1 MELVLEP
8 NRPPPPPGDADTAV
22 DCDDPN
28 NEELE
33 DPELPNNPCPDE
45 AVGVEEDVCAEEDP
59 NNDEVGAADPN
70 KEFLPEDGVE
80 EPNKLDVD
88 DGVFDPKGEAEA
100 VVVLLPNGEFEA
112 PDEDEPNTEVE
123 AGALLD
129 DPKIDVDVVA
139 GCWLPNID
147 AEEPEEPKGEADVEE
162 PNALFAPNTD
172 EAPPCACVLL
182 PPPNNEDPED
192 DEDDPPNIPGED
204 ELPAAAPPNT
214 EGD

>member
-1 MELVLEP
+1 ML
-8 NRPPPPPGDADTAV
+8 
-22 DCDDPN
+22 
-28 NEELE
+28 
-33 DPELPNNPCPDE
+33 
-45 AVGVEEDVCAEEDP
+45 
-59 NNDEVGAADPN
+59 
-70 KEFLPEDGVE
+70 
-80 EPNKLDVD
+80 
-88 DGVFDPKGEAEA
+88 DPKGDA
-100 VVVLLPNGEFEA
+100 VATGAVVLLPNGEFEA

-147 AEEPEEPKGEADVEE
+147 AEDPEEPKGEADVEE

-172 EAPPCACVLL
+172 EAPPYPCALL

-204 ELPAAAPPNT
+204 ELPPTAPPNT

>member
-1 MELVLEP
+1 M
-8 NRPPPPPGDADTAV
+8 

-70 KEFLPEDGVE
+70 KEFPPEEGVE
-80 EPNKLDVD
+80 EPNRLDVD
-88 DGVFDPKGEAEA
+88 AGVLDPKGDAEA
-100 VVVLLPNGEFEA
+100 AVAVVLLPNGEFEA

-129 DPKIDVDVVA
+129 DPKIEVDVVA

-172 EAPPCACVLL
+172 EAPPCPCALL

-192 DEDDPPNIPGED
+192 DEVDPPNIRGED
-204 ELPAAAPPNT
+204 ELPPAAPPNT

>member
-1 MELVLEP
+1 MLEP
-8 NRPPPPPGDADTAV
+8 NRPPPPPGDADTTV

-70 KEFLPEDGVE
+70 KEFPPEDGVE
-80 EPNKLDVD
+80 EPNRLDVD
-88 DGVFDPKGEAEA
+88 AGVLDPKGDA
-100 VVVLLPNGEFEA
+100 VAAVAVVLLPNGEFEA

-129 DPKIDVDVVA
+129 DPKIEVDVVA

-172 EAPPCACVLL
+172 EAPPCPCALL